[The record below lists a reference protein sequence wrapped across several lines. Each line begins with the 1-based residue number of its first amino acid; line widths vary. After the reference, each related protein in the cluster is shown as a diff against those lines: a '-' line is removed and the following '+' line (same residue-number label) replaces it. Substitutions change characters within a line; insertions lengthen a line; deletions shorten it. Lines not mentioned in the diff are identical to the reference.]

1 MEKLGKLIFQPP
13 EGTDNYHYTSPDR
26 VRMLPIGTKILVE
39 NNGRLR
45 PYEVVRWG
53 KHHLRRLKWIRKE
66 DWNLLG
72 TDEYL
77 PIRRTRGLKFK
88 IKKGKGRK
96 K

>member
-1 MEKLGKLIFQPP
+1 MERLGKLIFQLP
-13 EGTDNYHYTSPDR
+13 EGNDNYQYTSPDR
-26 VRMLPIGTKILVE
+26 VLMLPIGTKILVE
-39 NNGRLR
+39 NYGRTR

-53 KHHLRRLKWIRKE
+53 KHYLKRLKWIRKD

-72 TDEYL
+72 ADEYL

-88 IKKGKGRK
+88 IKKGRK

>member
-13 EGTDNYHYTSPDR
+13 EGNDNYHYTSPDR
-26 VRMLPIGTKILVE
+26 VRMLPIGTKVLVE
-39 NNGRLR
+39 NYGRVR

-53 KHHLRRLKWIRKE
+53 KHYLKRLKWIRKD

-72 TDEYL
+72 ADEFL
-77 PIRRTRGLKFK
+77 PIRKTRGLKFK
-88 IKKGKGRK
+88 IMKKGRK